1 MTAVTTMPAVRA
13 EAERRTRLG
22 TMKRR
27 ATALLAFAT
36 VAFLVVTLWGGD
48 GTAAGYLQ
56 AAAEAAMVGGLAD
69 WFAVTALFRHP
80 LGLPI
85 PHTAIVVAR
94 KNQFGETLG
103 LFIQDTFL
111 SPDALVARLDAA
123 MVVPR
128 VSAWLRDPVH
138 ADRLA
143 GDLLDGAVR
152 VADLV
157 SDDDV
162 RRVLHGA
169 IRTRVETVPAAPL
182 AGRSLEFL
190 IRDGRHQQA
199 LDAVLREVDRFVDEH
214 REDLRAQL
222 GTASPWWLPGAA
234 EDRLFERLVDGV
246 RTLVAAMLED
256 DGHQLRLRFDAR
268 LAELAH
274 ELQTSPELLARG
286 EELKH
291 ELLAQPEVGAWAAG
305 LWQDVKGHLRSQATD
320 PEGELRQRLAEV
332 IVTIGNRLEEPA
344 MAERA
349 DEAMATAVTYV
360 TERFHGEIVQLVSG
374 TIERWDA
381 AETADRLE
389 LLLGPDLQFIRIN
402 GTVVGALAGVGLHA
416 VAQVLG

>member
-1 MTAVTTMPAVRA
+1 MTSVTLLPAVRA
-13 EAERRTRLG
+13 EAERRARLG

-27 ATALLAFAT
+27 ATALLGFAT
-36 VAFLVVTLWGGD
+36 LVFLAVTLGGGD
-48 GTAAGYLQ
+48 GTTAGYVQ
-56 AAAEAAMVGGLAD
+56 ATAEAAMVGGLAD

-80 LGLPI
+80 LGVPI
-85 PHTAIVVAR
+85 PHTAIIVAR

-103 LFIQDTFL
+103 QFIQDTFL

-123 MVVPR
+123 QVVPR

-143 GDLLDGAVR
+143 ADLLDGAVR

-157 SDDDV
+157 SDEDV
-162 RRVLHGA
+162 QRVLHGA

-182 AGRSLEFL
+182 AGRALEFL

-199 LDAVLREVDRFVDEH
+199 LDAVLREVDRFVDEN
-214 REDLRAQL
+214 RDDLRAQL
-222 GTASPWWLPGAA
+222 GSASPWWLPGAA
-234 EDRLFERLVDGV
+234 EDRLFDRLVEGL
-246 RTLVAAMLED
+246 RTLVSAMLED
-256 DGHQLRLRFDAR
+256 DEHQLRQRFDAR

-274 ELQTSPELLARG
+274 ELQASPELLARG
-286 EELKH
+286 EVLKH
-291 ELLAQPEVGAWAAG
+291 ELLAQPEVGAWASS
-305 LWQDVKGHLRSQATD
+305 LWQDVKGHLRSQATEPD
-320 PEGELRQRLAEV
+320 GELRQRTAEV
-332 IVTIGNRLEEPA
+332 IVAIGTRLEDPA

-349 DEAMATAVTYV
+349 DEALATAVTYV

-402 GTVVGALAGVGLHA
+402 GTVVGALAGLGLHA
-416 VAQVLG
+416 VAQGLG